1 MIKKNDVAELE
12 ITGMTHD
19 GSGVG
24 RIDGM
29 AIFVPNTAIGDI
41 AKVHILKVKKN
52 YAYGKLISLITPSPD
67 RITPDCPVFSKCG
80 GCTYRHISY
89 DAELKIKTQKVI
101 DAFVKNAGITPP
113 IEDIIPSD
121 NTDRYRN
128 KGQYPLSISND
139 GKIISGFFAP
149 YSHRVIACD
158 DCLLAPLEFSKIID
172 FITDF
177 IANHNITIYDE
188 TKHKGLVRH
197 IYLRSL
203 SSGREIM
210 VCLVVNGDTV
220 PFADELVS
228 GLVNLNSNIKSVI
241 ININKADTNVITGE
255 QNIILYGDGYVTD
268 TLCNTKFRISPLSFY
283 QVNSAQTEK
292 LYRKAGE
299 YAALKP
305 DDILL
310 DLYCGVGTI
319 GLTMAKKCK
328 KLYGVEIIPEAI
340 EDAKINALENGITN
354 AEFYAGDAADMA
366 TVFKNKGISPNV
378 VILDPPRKGCS
389 QELINTV
396 ANDFTPDR
404 IVYVSCDPA
413 TLARDCKLFSQLGYN
428 LEKLNPVDMF
438 PRTSHVETVALL
450 SRQKVDEHIYF
461 DVNVQDLP
469 KTARTTATYPEIKAY
484 VKNKYGLNV
493 TSLNI
498 AQVKEKHGFEKRQN
512 YNKGKD
518 GHRVPNCPPE
528 KEKAIEDAFKHF
540 GML

>member
-1 MIKKNDVAELE
+1 MIKKNDTVELE

-24 RIDGM
+24 RFDGM

-41 AKVHILKVKKN
+41 AKVHILKVKKT
-52 YAYGKLISLITPSPD
+52 YAYGKLISIITPSPD

-89 DAELKIKTQKVI
+89 DAELKIKTQKVL
-101 DAFVKNAGITPP
+101 DAFVKNAGITPTA
-113 IEDIIPSD
+113 ENIIASD
-121 NTDRYRN
+121 CTDRYRN
-128 KGQYPLSISND
+128 KGQYPLDISKD
-139 GKIISGFFAP
+139 GRIISGFFAP

-158 DCLLAPLEFSKIID
+158 DCLLAPAEFSKIID
-172 FITDF
+172 FIIDF
-177 IANHNITIYDE
+177 LEKHNITVYDE

-203 SSGREIM
+203 SNGKEIM
-210 VCLVVNGDTV
+210 VCLVINGDTL
-220 PFADELVS
+220 PCADEFVS
-228 GLVNLNSNIKSVI
+228 EIVEFNGNIKSVI
-241 ININKADTNVITGE
+241 LNVNKEDTNVITGK
-255 QNIILYGDGYVTD
+255 QNIILYGNGYVTD
-268 TLCNTKFRISPLSFY
+268 TLCDTKFRISPLSFY

-292 LYRKAGE
+292 LYCKAGE
-299 YAALKP
+299 YANLKE

-366 TVFKNKGISPNV
+366 IVFNNKGISPNV

-396 ANDFTPDR
+396 ANDFNPER

-413 TLARDCKLFSQLGYN
+413 TLARDCKLFSQFGYKV
-428 LEKLNPVDMF
+428 EKLTPVDMF
-438 PRTSHVETVALL
+438 PRTSHVETVALMT
-450 SRQKVDEHIYF
+450 R
-461 DVNVQDLP
+461 
-469 KTARTTATYPEIKAY
+469 
-484 VKNKYGLNV
+484 
-493 TSLNI
+493 
-498 AQVKEKHGFEKRQN
+498 
-512 YNKGKD
+512 
-518 GHRVPNCPPE
+518 
-528 KEKAIEDAFKHF
+528 
-540 GML
+540 

>member
-29 AIFVPNTAIGDI
+29 AIFVPNTAIGDL

-52 YAYGKLISLITPSPD
+52 YAYGKLISVITPSPD

-89 DAELKIKTQKVI
+89 DAELKIKTQKVL
-101 DAFVKNAGITPP
+101 DAFVKTAGITPP
-113 IEDIIPSD
+113 IENIIPSD

-139 GKIISGFFAP
+139 GKVISGFFAP

-158 DCLLAPLEFSKIID
+158 DCLLAPADFSKIINC
-172 FITDF
+172 ITDF
-177 IANHNITIYDE
+177 IVKHNITIYDE
-188 TKHKGLVRH
+188 TKHKGLIRH

-203 SSGREIM
+203 SSGSEIM

-228 GLVNLNSNIKSVI
+228 ELVSLNGNIKSVI
-241 ININKADTNVITGE
+241 ININKADTNVITGDK
-255 QNIILYGDGYVTD
+255 NIILYGDGYVTD
-268 TLCNTKFRISPLSFY
+268 ILCDTKFRISPLSFY

-299 YAALKP
+299 YANLNP
-305 DDILL
+305 SDILL

-328 KLYGVEIIPEAI
+328 KLYGVEIIPDAI

-354 AEFYAGDAADMA
+354 AEFYAGDATDMA

-396 ANDFTPDR
+396 ANDFTPER

-413 TLARDCKLFSQLGYN
+413 TLARDCKMFLQLGYN
-428 LEKLNPVDMF
+428 LEKLTPVDMF
-438 PRTSHVETVALL
+438 PRTSHVETVALM
-450 SRQKVDEHIYF
+450 KKI
-461 DVNVQDLP
+461 
-469 KTARTTATYPEIKAY
+469 
-484 VKNKYGLNV
+484 
-493 TSLNI
+493 
-498 AQVKEKHGFEKRQN
+498 
-512 YNKGKD
+512 
-518 GHRVPNCPPE
+518 
-528 KEKAIEDAFKHF
+528 
-540 GML
+540 